1 MNKSSPNLLAGFSF
15 NSIIG
20 YFWAVTLVEIYFVQG
35 EKMRLNKKL
44 LGVLL
49 SVLLTAMLITI
60 PVTPVSAAATVSVGV
75 TPASGPSGTIVY
87 VTAGPCTAG
96 ASFTVLMGSNNVASG
111 TVPLGGTVTTYF
123 SVPVLVRNAYSI
135 SVSTSAGE
143 TTLTPA
149 TFSLTPIIHLN
160 NASGAAG
167 DQVTLSGNGFYSNTA
182 ITIYFDSNPVTL
194 ASPVTTDYNGQFNN
208 ATFTVPTAAGG
219 AHTVTAGDTGGVSFG
234 ANFTVSAKLSLS
246 AATGNVGSSITASGS
261 GFAVSS
267 PMSFF
272 IDGTAF
278 SSTARTDAT
287 GNFSNVA
294 IIVPAVSG
302 GAHTIT
308 ATDNIGNSLSAPFT
322 ITGTTT
328 VSPTSGA
335 VDSTVTV
342 TGQGFQAT
350 SPIQI
355 SFDGAAVTTVPAS
368 VTSDETGKFSAS
380 LKIPA
385 GSSGTHVIKI
395 TDGANTTSTN
405 FNSIST
411 ASVTPASG
419 PVGTTV
425 TAKGSGF
432 KGNGTVTINYNNA
445 QIATATANGLGN
457 FSTTFTIPAAS
468 TGSHPLVLSDSSN
481 TQPFTFSITA
491 TPKDPSPTT
500 GPIGTNVSTSGS
512 GFGASKT
519 LNITYDGNPV
529 TLTPVSTT
537 DANGTFNVS
546 FKIPV
551 SKSGNH
557 TIVVSDGTTSNTY
570 TFKLDATPPAAPALT
585 LPAAAT
591 KLGKVPTL
599 SWSPVTD
606 ANGGITYNMQISKD
620 QSFNTVLI
628 TKSGLTTP
636 TYTLDTNVPA
646 EKLKSASKSAPYY
659 WRVQAT
665 DAAGNVSAW
674 TTPQTFL
681 VGLALSDY
689 IVYII
694 FAVIAIMLGV
704 LGFVLG
710 RITKRSI

>member
-1 MNKSSPNLLAGFSF
+1 
-15 NSIIG
+15 
-20 YFWAVTLVEIYFVQG
+20 
-35 EKMRLNKKL
+35 MRLNKKF

-60 PVTPVSAAATVSVGV
+60 PVTPVSAAATVSLGV
-75 TPASGPSGTIVY
+75 TPASGPAGTIVY
-87 VTAGPCTAG
+87 VTAGPCTA
-96 ASFTVLMGSNNVASG
+96 ASSFTVLFGSTNIVSG
-111 TVPLGGTVTTYF
+111 VVPAGGTVTTYF
-123 SVPVLVRNAYSI
+123 SVPVSVRNTYSI

-149 TFSLTPIIHLN
+149 TFTVTPIIHLN
-160 NASGAAG
+160 NVSGAAG
-167 DQVTLSGNGFYSNTA
+167 DQVSVSGNGFYSNTA
-182 ITIYFDSNPVTL
+182 ITLYFDGSPVTL
-194 ASPVTTDYNGQFNN
+194 TAPVTTDYSGQFST

-219 AHTVTAGDTGGVSFG
+219 THTVTAGDTGGVSFG
-234 ANFTVSAKLSLS
+234 VTFTISAKMSLS
-246 AATGNVGSSITASGS
+246 ATTGNVGSSITASGS

-267 PMSFF
+267 ALSFF
-272 IDGTAF
+272 LDGTAF
-278 SSTARTDAT
+278 SSTAHTDAT
-287 GNFSNVA
+287 GNFSNAA
-294 IIVPAVSG
+294 IVIPSIAG
-302 GAHTIT
+302 GAHTLT
-308 ATDNIGNSLSAPFT
+308 ATDSVGNSLSATFT
-322 ITGTTT
+322 VTGTTT
-328 VSPTSGA
+328 VAPTSGA
-335 VDSTVTV
+335 IDSTVTV
-342 TGQGFQAT
+342 TGQGFQAS

-355 SFDGAAVTTVPAS
+355 SYDGGAVTTVPAS
-368 VTSDETGKFSAS
+368 VTSDANGQFSAS
-380 LKIPA
+380 LKVPA
-385 GSSGTHVIKI
+385 GASGTHVIKI

-405 FNSIST
+405 FTSIST
-411 ASVTPASG
+411 ATVSPTSG

-432 KGNGTVTINYNNA
+432 KANGTVSINYNNV
-445 QIATATANGLGN
+445 QIGTVTASGLGN
-457 FSTTFTIPAAS
+457 FSTNINIPAAG

-481 TQPFTFSITA
+481 TQSFTFSVTPTA
-491 TPKDPSPTT
+491 NPMTPTT
-500 GPIGTNVSTSGS
+500 GPIGTSVTFSGS
-512 GFGASKT
+512 GFGSSKT
-519 LNITYDGNPV
+519 LNVTYDGNPV

-537 DANGTFNVS
+537 DATGTFNVS

-557 TIVVSDGTTSNTY
+557 TIIVSDGTTTNTY
-570 TFKLDATPPAAPALT
+570 TFKLDATPPVAPTLT

-591 KLGKVPTL
+591 KLGKIPTL

-620 QSFNTVLI
+620 QAFNTVLI
-628 TKSGLTTP
+628 TKSGLTAT

-665 DAAGNVSAW
+665 DAAGNVGAW

-704 LGFVLG
+704 LGFVIG